1 MVGAVDRVAIARA
14 ERRRQA
20 LEELD
25 FERDRAAALQ
35 EEIARLVVELEGPR
49 LDEEVFARLA
59 PADVELVQGSLQ
71 RGPAADD
78 ADEEWIDLDAGDPET
93 LRAEAEEEIR
103 RLEAEIVASARRQ
116 EAFERYLKALDE

>member
-1 MVGAVDRVAIARA
+1 MDRARIARA

-20 LEELD
+20 LEELE
-25 FERDRAAALQ
+25 FERERAAALQ

-49 LDEEVFARLA
+49 LDEEAFARLA
-59 PADVELVQGSLQ
+59 PADVELIQGSFQ
-71 RGPAADD
+71 SGPAAAD
-78 ADEEWIDLDAGDPET
+78 ADEEWIDLEVDDPET